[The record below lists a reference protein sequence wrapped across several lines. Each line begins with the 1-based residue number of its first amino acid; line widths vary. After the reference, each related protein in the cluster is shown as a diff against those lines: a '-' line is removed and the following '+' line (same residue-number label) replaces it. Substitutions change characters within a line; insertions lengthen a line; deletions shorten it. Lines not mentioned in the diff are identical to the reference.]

1 MRGTFKAGRVLMV
14 CAPIFLLGACAC
26 NEEVAPPPAP
36 PAPAPVAAAPTTIYF
51 EWDRSDLTPEA
62 QAAIDQIA
70 REGSGPYAVT
80 GNTDTSGSSDYNQGL
95 GQRRADSV
103 ANALKAQNA
112 SVCSAT
118 SDGENNLAV
127 NTGDG
132 VREPLNRRA
141 IVGPCQ

>member
-14 CAPIFLLGACAC
+14 CAPMLLLGACAC
-26 NEEVAPPPAP
+26 NEEVAPPPAAA
-36 PAPAPVAAAPTTIYF
+36 APAPVAAAPTTIYF

-70 REGSGPYAVT
+70 KEGSGPYAVV
-80 GNTDTSGSSDYNQGL
+80 GNTDTSGGNDYNQAL

-103 ANALKAQNA
+103 ADALKAKNA

-118 SDGENNLAV
+118 SDGESNLAV
-127 NTGDG
+127 KTGDG

-141 IVGPCQ
+141 SVSPCS